1 MVAAPLKVTF
11 NVPFRTLSWVEA
23 RPSTSVALMVKPPL
37 NAKAVSSLTDCAP
50 GTVLTG
56 ASLTALTVI
65 ATVSVSVRGVPSL
78 SVETTVNV
86 SAPLKL
92 LVPW

>member
-1 MVAAPLKVTF
+1 MSVSEPEMVKVLEPFAPAEMVAPLKVTF

-37 NAKAVSSLTDCAP
+37 NAKAVSSSTDCAP

-56 ASLTALTVI
+56 ASLTALMQT
-65 ATVSVSVRGVPSL
+65 S
-78 SVETTVNV
+78 
-86 SAPLKL
+86 
-92 LVPW
+92 